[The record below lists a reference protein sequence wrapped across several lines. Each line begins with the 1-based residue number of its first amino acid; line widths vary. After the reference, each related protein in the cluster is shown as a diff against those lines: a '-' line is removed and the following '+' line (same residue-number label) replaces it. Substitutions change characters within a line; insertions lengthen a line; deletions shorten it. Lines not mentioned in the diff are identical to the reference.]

1 MTHRTSTLPH
11 RIGPAAAV
19 FAALALLLQAYLTIS
34 AAIVNGAGAFA
45 GLVEYLGYFTILTN
59 MFAALI
65 FAAHGLA
72 FNAPGVWRFLRRPQN
87 LTAAA
92 ASIMVVWSVYHFV
105 LRKPGGLQGAQ
116 FWADLAL
123 HYIVPFFTV
132 VFWWL
137 TVPRRGISLMPASW
151 PTLMWYPLFYLA
163 YVFVRGAILNSYPY
177 FFIDVTTIGYPRAL
191 LNAAGVMLLLIVL
204 ILFFWL
210 INRLVG
216 RRIQPG

>member
-1 MTHRTSTLPH
+1 MTHGNTPVLK

-19 FAALALLLQAYLTIS
+19 FTALALILQAYLTIS
-34 AAIVNGAGAFA
+34 AAIANGKGAFA

-65 FAAHGLA
+65 FAAHGMA
-72 FNAPGVWRFLRRPQN
+72 SDAPGVWRFLRRPQN
-87 LTAAA
+87 LTAAT
-92 ASIMVVWSVYHFV
+92 ASIMVVWSVYHFI

-123 HYIVPFFTV
+123 HYIIPFFTV

-137 TVPRRGISLMPASW
+137 TVPRCGISLTPASW
-151 PTLMWYPLFYLA
+151 PTLMWYPLFYLV

-210 INRLVG
+210 INRLIG
-216 RRIQPG
+216 RRSQPG